1 MEDNIYISEYSIR
14 KHINQVVIPGIY
26 ETLVDD
32 YAFAH
37 DDYNGYVQD
46 DIHEIID
53 GLSEVIYT
61 YEARKIAEAFGLCP
75 FESIDE
81 LTGEKFTSWSQ
92 MAYSI
97 IYNGFM
103 AKYDEQVYDAL

>member
-1 MEDNIYISEYSIR
+1 MEDNIYISEHSIQ
-14 KHINQVVIPGIY
+14 KHIKEIVIPGVY
-26 ETLVDD
+26 ESLVDD
-32 YAFAH
+32 YGFAT

-46 DIHEIID
+46 HIHEIID
-53 GLSEVIYT
+53 GLQEVIYT
-61 YEARKIAEAFGLCP
+61 YQARKIAEAFDLCP

-92 MAYSI
+92 MAYSV

-103 AKYDEQVYDAL
+103 EQYDEQVYDAL